1 MRQSDR
7 LIAREGEQIG
17 GGVADQLDMAINE
30 NRVRPPLFGTLRQA
44 RGWLGKVKALFIA
57 AAVAIQDVGPG
68 ISRRTTGPERMIG
81 IEAGIPAVG
90 VGEQNGSHRVKD
102 VPQADISAIVVGID
116 LVIQSVSQML
126 SPEAVASLTKKV
138 AGD

>member
-44 RGWLGKVKALFIA
+44 RGWLGKVKALSIA

-68 ISRRTTGPERMIG
+68 ISRLTAAPELMSV
-81 IEAGIPAVG
+81 IEAGIAAVG
-90 VGEQNGSHRVKD
+90 FCKQNHADRVKD
-102 VPQADISAIVVGID
+102 VVQDDIS
-116 LVIQSVSQML
+116 
-126 SPEAVASLTKKV
+126 E
-138 AGD
+138 